1 MRTLLLYLSLFFL
14 SIATVHAQSMKKMVQ
29 KTEFEN
35 RLAKEAQTV
44 KSIESDFTQ
53 VKYLDVFDEKV
64 TSKGKFYYQ
73 KSNKICMEYF
83 RPMDYLIVI
92 NGSKLKIVS
101 DGKKS
106 IMNLSSNKMMAQMQD
121 MLTACMI
128 GDLSKMSS
136 NYQLEYFED
145 ARYYLVKIKPTNKAV
160 QAYIAGIEIYLD
172 KKDMSVHKLR
182 LSETATNYTE
192 YEFYNKKFNSLKN
205 ETKYIQLDFMKHH
218 MSGML
223 IVRRMPDNE
232 IRIVAST
239 YFGLSLFDFSLHDDQ
254 FNVNSCIEPMKK
266 EKVLKLLEMDFR
278 RLFLNGKDVRV
289 KATKDNATQKRT
301 SGKGFG
307 KSVVYITDDTPGD
320 PAQIKIKHPWIRLTI
335 RLDKLSKEI

>member
-1 MRTLLLYLSLFFL
+1 MRTLLIYLSLFFL
-14 SIATVHAQSMKKMVQ
+14 SIASTHAQGMKKMAQ
-29 KTEFEN
+29 KTEFES

-44 KSIESDFTQ
+44 ESIESDFTQ

-73 KSNKICMEYF
+73 KTHKICMEYF

-106 IMNLSSNKMMAQMQD
+106 IMNLSSNKMMAQMQ
-121 MLTACMI
+121 
-128 GDLSKMSS
+128 
-136 NYQLEYFED
+136 YFKD

-205 ETKYIQLDFMKHH
+205 ETKFA
-218 MSGML
+218 
-223 IVRRMPDNE
+223 
-232 IRIVAST
+232 IR
-239 YFGLSLFDFSLHDDQ
+239 
-254 FNVNSCIEPMKK
+254 
-266 EKVLKLLEMDFR
+266 
-278 RLFLNGKDVRV
+278 
-289 KATKDNATQKRT
+289 
-301 SGKGFG
+301 
-307 KSVVYITDDTPGD
+307 
-320 PAQIKIKHPWIRLTI
+320 
-335 RLDKLSKEI
+335 

>member
-1 MRTLLLYLSLFFL
+1 MRTLLIYLSLFFL
-14 SIATVHAQSMKKMVQ
+14 SIASIHAQSMKKMAQ
-29 KTEFEN
+29 KTEFES

-44 KSIESDFTQ
+44 ESIESDFTQ

-73 KSNKICMEYF
+73 KTHKICMEYF

-136 NYQLEYFED
+136 NYLLEYFED
-145 ARYYLVKIKPTNKAV
+145 ERYYLVKIKPTNKAV

-205 ETKYIQLDFMKHH
+205 ETKFA
-218 MSGML
+218 
-223 IVRRMPDNE
+223 
-232 IRIVAST
+232 IR
-239 YFGLSLFDFSLHDDQ
+239 
-254 FNVNSCIEPMKK
+254 
-266 EKVLKLLEMDFR
+266 
-278 RLFLNGKDVRV
+278 
-289 KATKDNATQKRT
+289 
-301 SGKGFG
+301 
-307 KSVVYITDDTPGD
+307 
-320 PAQIKIKHPWIRLTI
+320 
-335 RLDKLSKEI
+335 

>member
-106 IMNLSSNKMMAQMQD
+106 IMNLSSN
-121 MLTACMI
+121 
-128 GDLSKMSS
+128 
-136 NYQLEYFED
+136 
-145 ARYYLVKIKPTNKAV
+145 
-160 QAYIAGIEIYLD
+160 
-172 KKDMSVHKLR
+172 
-182 LSETATNYTE
+182 
-192 YEFYNKKFNSLKN
+192 
-205 ETKYIQLDFMKHH
+205 
-218 MSGML
+218 
-223 IVRRMPDNE
+223 
-232 IRIVAST
+232 
-239 YFGLSLFDFSLHDDQ
+239 
-254 FNVNSCIEPMKK
+254 
-266 EKVLKLLEMDFR
+266 
-278 RLFLNGKDVRV
+278 
-289 KATKDNATQKRT
+289 
-301 SGKGFG
+301 
-307 KSVVYITDDTPGD
+307 
-320 PAQIKIKHPWIRLTI
+320 
-335 RLDKLSKEI
+335 

>member
-14 SIATVHAQSMKKMVQ
+14 SIVTVHAQSMKKMVQ

-44 KSIESDFTQ
+44 ESIESDFTQ

-64 TSKGKFYYQ
+64 TSKGKF
-73 KSNKICMEYF
+73 CMEYF

-205 ETKYIQLDFMKHH
+205 ETKFA
-218 MSGML
+218 
-223 IVRRMPDNE
+223 
-232 IRIVAST
+232 IR
-239 YFGLSLFDFSLHDDQ
+239 
-254 FNVNSCIEPMKK
+254 
-266 EKVLKLLEMDFR
+266 
-278 RLFLNGKDVRV
+278 
-289 KATKDNATQKRT
+289 
-301 SGKGFG
+301 
-307 KSVVYITDDTPGD
+307 
-320 PAQIKIKHPWIRLTI
+320 
-335 RLDKLSKEI
+335 

>member
-14 SIATVHAQSMKKMVQ
+14 SIVTVHAQSMKKMVQ

-44 KSIESDFTQ
+44 ESIESDFTQ

-121 MLTACMI
+121 MLTAMY
-128 GDLSKMSS
+128 D
-136 NYQLEYFED
+136 
-145 ARYYLVKIKPTNKAV
+145 
-160 QAYIAGIEIYLD
+160 
-172 KKDMSVHKLR
+172 
-182 LSETATNYTE
+182 
-192 YEFYNKKFNSLKN
+192 
-205 ETKYIQLDFMKHH
+205 
-218 MSGML
+218 
-223 IVRRMPDNE
+223 RRP
-232 IRIVAST
+232 V
-239 YFGLSLFDFSLHDDQ
+239 
-254 FNVNSCIEPMKK
+254 
-266 EKVLKLLEMDFR
+266 
-278 RLFLNGKDVRV
+278 
-289 KATKDNATQKRT
+289 
-301 SGKGFG
+301 
-307 KSVVYITDDTPGD
+307 
-320 PAQIKIKHPWIRLTI
+320 
-335 RLDKLSKEI
+335 